1 MVVQSEVHKYN
12 IASIDNLKLH
22 IRQKKKKKKH
32 DLARYL
38 VIKHQFLVLTFDAA

>member
-22 IRQKKKKKKH
+22 IRQKKKNSMIWQ
-32 DLARYL
+32 D
-38 VIKHQFLVLTFDAA
+38 I